1 MSLKKRHKNKEPL
14 DKVAK
19 LYLGYKFFG
28 ALYFSYPIFY
38 EFASQTITP
47 IQIGLFFS
55 VIGICGFAAE
65 IPTGIIA
72 DKRSRKFSG
81 LFGMTMLVIAPLV
94 IYFGHTFSAYLLAAL
109 FYGIGR
115 AFLNG
120 ALDSLVYDH
129 KNIDNAAYRRVN
141 AHEITFG
148 QAGILVGAACGGLL
162 FSVNHSAPFIADAV
176 TGIIC
181 LILIAFMQE
190 QHKDSFVKTKTS
202 HSQHFIQS
210 MKLLVAT
217 RYLKVIVTM
226 GVLFSV
232 MLGMCI
238 QFVNEAAMIELSFQ
252 ASTRGFLIAG
262 AGIATLVVLNLFL
275 LKLLKSDEARII
287 YMGCGAVAAYTLMS
301 IGLVPLFLFGYL
313 LWCCLNATSS
323 FIRVILQDQIPST
336 HRSTILSSFKSLAI
350 LIGLGASTS
359 TGLLVQWAHT
369 PRAAY
374 LLFAFIALVILL
386 PCTLWIIR
394 HLRMNP
400 NHSVPS
406 LSKTD

>member
-1 MSLKKRHKNKEPL
+1 MSLKKRTEDRERL
-14 DKVAK
+14 DRVAK
-19 LYLGYKFFG
+19 LYLAYKFFG

-47 IQIGLFFS
+47 IQVGLFFS
-55 VIGICGFAAE
+55 AIGVCGFFAE

-81 LFGMTMLVIAPLV
+81 LFGMSMLVIAPLV
-94 IYFGHTFSAYLLAAL
+94 IYFGHTFPAYLVAAL

-129 KNIDNAAYRRVN
+129 KNINKETYRRVN

-148 QAGILVGAACGGLL
+148 QTGILFGAACGGLL
-162 FSVNHSAPFIADAV
+162 FSINHSAPFIADAA
-176 TGIIC
+176 TGIVC
-181 LILIAFMQE
+181 LVLIAFMQE
-190 QHKDSFVKTKTS
+190 QHKDGYIRTKAS

-210 MKLLVAT
+210 MKLLVASP
-217 RYLKVIVTM
+217 YLKVIVMM
-226 GVLFSV
+226 GVISSV

-238 QFVNEAAMIELSFQ
+238 QFVNEAAMIELGFQ
-252 ASTRGFLIAG
+252 ATTRGFLISG
-262 AGIATLVVLNLFL
+262 AGIATLVILNLFL

-287 YMGCGAVAAYTLMS
+287 YMGCGAVAAYMLMS
-301 IGLVPLFLFGYL
+301 AGFMPLFLFGYL

-323 FIRVILQDQIPST
+323 FIRVMLQDRIPST
-336 HRSTILSSFKSLAI
+336 HRSTILSSFKSLAV
-350 LIGLGASTS
+350 LIGLGASTG
-359 TGLLVQWAHT
+359 TGLLMQWAHT

-374 LLFAFIALVILL
+374 LLFGVIALAVLL
-386 PCTLWIIR
+386 PCTFWLVA
-394 HLRMNP
+394 HLRRN
-400 NHSVPS
+400 
-406 LSKTD
+406 

>member
-1 MSLKKRHKNKEPL
+1 MTLKKRNKSREPL
-14 DKVAK
+14 DRVAK
-19 LYLGYKFFG
+19 LYLAYKFFG

-47 IQIGLFFS
+47 IQVGLFFS
-55 VIGICGFAAE
+55 TIGICGFLAE

-72 DKRSRKFSG
+72 DKKSRKFSG
-81 LFGMTMLVIAPLV
+81 LFGMTMLVVAPLV
-94 IYFGHTFSAYLLAAL
+94 IYFGHTFSAYLAAAL
-109 FYGIGR
+109 FYGLGR

-129 KNIDNAAYRRVN
+129 KNITKETYRRVN

-162 FSVNHSAPFIADAV
+162 FSASHSAPFIADAV

-181 LILIAFMQE
+181 LILILFMQE
-190 QHKDSFVKTKTS
+190 NHKDGYAKVATS
-202 HSQHFIQS
+202 HTQHFTQS

-217 RYLKVIVTM
+217 PYLKVIVTM
-226 GVLFSV
+226 GVIFSV

-238 QFVNEAAMIELSFQ
+238 QFVNEAAMIELGFQ
-252 ASTRGFLIAG
+252 ASTRGFLISG
-262 AGIATLVVLNLFL
+262 AGVVTLIILNLFL
-275 LKLLKSDEARII
+275 LNVLKTDTARIV
-287 YMGCGAVAAYTLMS
+287 YMGCGAIAAYTLMS
-301 IGLVPLFLFGYL
+301 IGLIPLFLCGYL
-313 LWCCLNATSS
+313 MWCCLNATSS
-323 FIRVILQDQIPST
+323 FLRVILQDHIPST

-374 LLFAFIALVILL
+374 LLFAVTAVAILL
-386 PCTLWIIR
+386 PCTFWLVR
-394 HLRMNP
+394 QLKATSY
-400 NHSVPS
+400 SVLPV
-406 LSKTD
+406 SKTD